1 MKLVLSARRKRAYLS
16 QFSTTHL
23 HLRHPL
29 VVAFFSFSFPVLSNL
44 MQHRYATAFILIVW
58 EPFINTKAHV
68 NTGILYSLLGDF
80 EKAKAVLDERWLMFY
95 VAIYMYGIWDSY
107 RGSVDLLGSIYGYVL
122 AWGANHLGH
131 YRSGGWHRAGLLL
144 KWWLNRKTARRQRHR
159 RPEIVLFI
167 RCDETQ

>member
-1 MKLVLSARRKRAYLS
+1 MKLVPSARRKRAYLS

-68 NTGILYSLLGDF
+68 ESVKTLWRTFFRFTTG
-80 EKAKAVLDERWLMFY
+80 V
-95 VAIYMYGIWDSY
+95 V
-107 RGSVDLLGSIYGYVL
+107 
-122 AWGANHLGH
+122 NH
-131 YRSGGWHRAGLLL
+131 
-144 KWWLNRKTARRQRHR
+144 
-159 RPEIVLFI
+159 
-167 RCDETQ
+167 